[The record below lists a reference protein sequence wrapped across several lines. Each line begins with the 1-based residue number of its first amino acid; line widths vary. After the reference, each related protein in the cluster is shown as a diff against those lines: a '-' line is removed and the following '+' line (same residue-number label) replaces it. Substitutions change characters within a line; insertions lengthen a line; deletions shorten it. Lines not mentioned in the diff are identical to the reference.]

1 MTKQQR
7 LDDFGYPIR
16 PKDDG
21 DEPQQDPHDRVVELV
36 EESQE
41 MSLDSDRLDLYE
53 AAIRELS
60 HLYAEKKTELGV
72 DPCDIAEELH
82 DMTQIGG

>member
-1 MTKQQR
+1 
-7 LDDFGYPIR
+7 
-16 PKDDG
+16 
-21 DEPQQDPHDRVVELV
+21 
-36 EESQE
+36 